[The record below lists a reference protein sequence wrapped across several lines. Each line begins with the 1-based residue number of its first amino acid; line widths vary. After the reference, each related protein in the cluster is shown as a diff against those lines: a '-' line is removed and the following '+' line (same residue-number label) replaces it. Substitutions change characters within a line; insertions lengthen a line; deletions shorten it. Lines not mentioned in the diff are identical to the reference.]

1 MILYLIMPKNY
12 LKKFIPNPEKL
23 KQSKALRLLGSQIY
37 QANLWHLNRKSVARA
52 FFNGLFWAFIPM
64 PFQMVA
70 SALLAIPLR
79 ANIPLS
85 IALVWIT
92 NPFTMPFVFYF
103 NYKVGS
109 LLIGYK
115 GEKDFQLSV
124 HWIWD
129 KMEHIW
135 LPLYVGS
142 VVSGLVVGAL
152 SYATISVL
160 WRLHVVRRWKERKQ
174 RSVKPS

>member
-1 MILYLIMPKNY
+1 MPKRY

-23 KQSKALRLLGSQIY
+23 KESKALRLLGKQIY
-37 QANLWHLNRKSVARA
+37 EPDLWHLNRRSVARA

-64 PFQMVA
+64 PLQMVV

-92 NPFTMPFVFYF
+92 NPLTMPFVFYF

-109 LLIGYK
+109 WLVGDDS
-115 GEKDFQLSV
+115 GKDFHLSV
-124 HWIWD
+124 EWIWA
-129 KMEHIW
+129 KLEHIW
-135 LPLYVGS
+135 VPLYVGS
-142 VVSGLVVGAL
+142 IASGLSFAILAYIITLLVWRIQVVK
-152 SYATISVL
+152 
-160 WRLHVVRRWKERKQ
+160 RWKERKQ
-174 RSVKPS
+174 KRRS

>member
-1 MILYLIMPKNY
+1 MPKRY
-12 LKKFIPNPEKL
+12 LKKYIPNPEKL
-23 KQSKALRLLGSQIY
+23 KENKALSLLGKQIY
-37 QANLWHLNRKSVARA
+37 EADLWHLNRRSVARA

-92 NPFTMPFVFYF
+92 NPLTMPFVFYF

-109 LLIGYK
+109 LIIGADK
-115 GEKDFQLSV
+115 DKDFHLSV
-124 HWIWD
+124 EWIWA
-129 KMEHIW
+129 KLEHIW
-135 LPLYVGS
+135 VPLYLGS
-142 VVSGLVVGAL
+142 ITSGLVFGAL
-152 SYATISVL
+152 AYLTILLV
-160 WRLHVVRRWKERKQ
+160 WRIHVIKRWKERKN
-174 RSVKPS
+174 RRI

>member
-1 MILYLIMPKNY
+1 MPKSH
-12 LKKFIPNPEKL
+12 LRKFIPNPEKL
-23 KQSKALRLLGSQIY
+23 KKSKALGLLGSQIY
-37 QANLWHLNRKSVARA
+37 EANLWHLNRKSVARA

-64 PFQMVA
+64 PFQMLA

-92 NPFTMPFVFYF
+92 NPLTMPFVFYF
-103 NYKVGS
+103 NYKVGI
-109 LLIGYK
+109 LILGSNDTK
-115 GEKDFQLSV
+115 HFKLSV
-124 HWIWD
+124 EWIWD

-142 VVSGLVVGAL
+142 IASGLVIGAIG
-152 SYATISVL
+152 YAIIIVS
-160 WRLHVVRRWKERKQ
+160 WRFHVIKRWKERKL
-174 RSVKPS
+174 RNKNN

>member
-1 MILYLIMPKNY
+1 MPKSY

-23 KQSKALRLLGSQIY
+23 KQSKALGLLGAQIY
-37 QANLWHLNRKSVARA
+37 EANLWHLNRKSVARA

-64 PFQMVA
+64 PFQMLA

-92 NPFTMPFVFYF
+92 NPLTMPFVFYF
-103 NYKVGS
+103 NYKVGM
-109 LLIGYK
+109 LILGTHDK
-115 GEKDFQLSV
+115 KNFQLSV
-124 HWIWD
+124 QWIWD

-142 VVSGLVVGAL
+142 IISGLIAGAIG
-152 SYATISVL
+152 YAVIIIL
-160 WRLHVVRRWKERKQ
+160 WRLHVIKRWKERKL
-174 RSVKPS
+174 RHTK

>member
-1 MILYLIMPKNY
+1 MPKNC

-23 KQSKALRLLGSQIY
+23 KQSKALNLLGSQIY
-37 QANLWHLNRKSVARA
+37 EANLWHLNRKSVARA

-64 PFQMVA
+64 PFQMLA

-92 NPFTMPFVFYF
+92 NPLTMPFVFYF

-109 LLIGYK
+109 LILDRHH
-115 GEKDFQLSV
+115 EKNFHLSV
-124 HWIWD
+124 EWIWD

-135 LPLYVGS
+135 VPLYVGS
-142 VVSGLVVGAL
+142 ITSGLVAGAI
-152 SYATISVL
+152 SYAVISIL
-160 WRLHVVRRWKERKQ
+160 WRLHVIKRWKERKL
-174 RSVKPS
+174 RNSIDKK